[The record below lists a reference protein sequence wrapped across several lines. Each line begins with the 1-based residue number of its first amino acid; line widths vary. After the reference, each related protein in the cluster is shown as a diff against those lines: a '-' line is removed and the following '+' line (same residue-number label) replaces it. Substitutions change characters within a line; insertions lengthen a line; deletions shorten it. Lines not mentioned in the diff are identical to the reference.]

1 MYKRT
6 RNKMGLTA
14 LLLLSTVV
22 VPLRAVAATASG
34 DFACRQLEVT
44 DGATPN
50 APCDVA
56 TARLP
61 EASAVQRATRAK
73 SENRKTSK
81 PTRISS
87 ILSDPA
93 YQSYYRYSFGG

>member
-1 MYKRT
+1 MHTRT
-6 RNKMGLTA
+6 RNKMGVAALFLLT
-14 LLLLSTVV
+14 TVV
-22 VPLRAVAATASG
+22 VPPHAVAATASG
-34 DFACRQLEVT
+34 DFACRQLELT
-44 DGATPN
+44 DGATPD

-61 EASAVQRATRAK
+61 DASAVQRAIHAK
-73 SENRKTSK
+73 TENRKTSE
-81 PTRISS
+81 PTHISS